1 MIHTR
6 PRAGRISRAL
16 LTAAACAAAGLAAR
30 PLAAQV
36 ASGAPP
42 VAQLPYLQTL
52 SINPLA
58 IPLGIFSVE
67 YEVALPTPGFT
78 VAVGGTYTS
87 NDDLFERRDRW
98 IEGRLMY
105 YPNEVQLK
113 GLSLGL
119 SLGVRRAAREN
130 NDPPEMRP
138 SDSAPTFGV
147 MAAYNYLIGRQQRL
161 VLGGGIGATRVLKS
175 AGGNS
180 PLSQVYP
187 DGRLLVGLAF

>member
-1 MIHTR
+1 MIHIR
-6 PRAGRISRAL
+6 PRARRMSGAL
-16 LTAAACAAAGLAAR
+16 LAAAACTAAVLAAR
-30 PLAAQV
+30 PVAAQV
-36 ASGAPP
+36 ATGAPP

-52 SINPLA
+52 SVNPLA

-78 VAVGGTYTS
+78 AAVGGTYTS
-87 NDDLFERRDRW
+87 NNDIFERRDRW

-119 SLGVRRAAREN
+119 SLGVRRAARK
-130 NDPPEMRP
+130 DSDAPTMRP
-138 SDSAPTFGV
+138 SDSGPTFGV
-147 MAAYNYLIGRQQRL
+147 MAGYNYLVGRQQRL
-161 VLGGGIGATRVLKS
+161 VLGGGIGAMRVLKS
-175 AGGNS
+175 VGGNS